1 MRLVLLGPPGAGKGT
16 QADRLVQRHGI
27 VKLSTGDML
36 RAAIAAGTELGKKA
50 KPIMDRGDLVPDALV
65 IGIIG
70 DRLNEPD
77 ARKGFVLDGFPR
89 TVAQAEGLAKLLESR
104 GLALDAVIEIA
115 VDESALLDRI
125 RTRASQS
132 AVVRSDDDPEVAKRR
147 FAVYR
152 EQTAPVSGHYRAR
165 NMLKTVDGM
174 QSIDEVSAAI
184 ERALLVPTGAPN
196 RPRNG

>member
-16 QADRLVQRHGI
+16 QADRLVARHGI

-36 RAAIAAGTELGKKA
+36 RAAVANGTELGNRA
-50 KPIMDRGDLVPDALV
+50 KPIMDRGDLVPDSLV

-89 TVAQAEGLAKLLESR
+89 TVAQAEGLGELLESR
-104 GLALDAVIEIA
+104 GIGLDAVIEIG
-115 VDESALLDRI
+115 VDESALLGRI
-125 RTRASQS
+125 RTRASES
-132 AVVRSDDDPEVAKRR
+132 AVVRSDDDPEIVKRR
-147 FAVYR
+147 LAVYR
-152 EQTAPVSGHYRAR
+152 EQTAPVSGYYRAKK
-165 NMLKTVDGM
+165 MLKSVDGM
-174 QSIDEVSAAI
+174 RPIDEVSAAI
-184 ERALLVPTGAPN
+184 ERVLLVPTGAPN